1 MDTPNSYRERLK
13 TLFETSYW
21 LLSDPKEEVERIQ
34 DALEYKGG
42 PLYLY
47 QYRRVSKESIYTF
60 ISGLQT
66 LTAPDRFN
74 DIFDSFPY
82 CDKEYFKR
90 SIFNLNIVRFREL
103 VDVAHEREFTQEE
116 ERELGSSISIE
127 IVKRLS
133 KVSQEELTEFFTQV
147 EKGKQ
152 QGWEIFCKHATSIAK
167 ILPRG
172 IRVACLSELYDSP
185 AMWGHYADSG
195 RGFCLRYCVKP
206 FCKLDFC
213 LEHACLSTDPNCKN
227 KGRLSLLPVIYSD
240 NRFNCAKLMEMRF
253 DNYVTET
260 LNIDQ
265 DFSKYDRL
273 ERFKLSCFKGCSWS
287 YEREWRLILE
297 GAVDVPDYYN
307 ARVLYPDAI
316 YLGPKIS
323 QDDEAFLVR
332 IARAMQTPSGQ
343 PIEIYKMSVDWEE
356 SKYTLTAHRYPES
369 EKQSS

>member
-1 MDTPNSYRERLK
+1 MDTPDSYRERLK
-13 TLFETSYW
+13 TLFETSSW
-21 LLSDPKEEVERIQ
+21 LLSDSKEEVARIQ
-34 DALEYKGG
+34 NALEYKGD

-66 LTAPDRFN
+66 LTAPNRFN

-82 CDKEYFKR
+82 CNKEYFKN
-90 SIFNLNIVRFREL
+90 SILNLNVRRFREL
-103 VDVAHEREFTQEE
+103 INIARNRVFTQDE

-127 IVKRLS
+127 IVRRLS
-133 KVSQEELTEFFTQV
+133 QASHEDVEEYLARV
-147 EKGKQ
+147 EEGKQ
-152 QGWEIFCKHATSIAK
+152 KGWETFCERATTIAK
-167 ILPRG
+167 VLPRG

-195 RGFCLRYCVKP
+195 RGFCLRYYVKP
-206 FCKLDFC
+206 FYKCDFC
-213 LEHACLSTDPNCKN
+213 LEHAWLSTDPNCKN
-227 KGRLSLLPVIYSD
+227 KGRLSLLPVIYTD
-240 NRFNCAKLMEMRF
+240 TRFNCAKLIEMRF
-253 DNYVTET
+253 DNHIADVLE
-260 LNIDQ
+260 IDP

-273 ERFKLSCFKGCSWS
+273 EQFKLSCFKGRSWS

-297 GAVDVPDYYN
+297 GAVGVPDYYN
-307 ARVLYPDAI
+307 ARVLFPDAI

-332 IARAMQTPSGQ
+332 IANALQTPTGH
-343 PIEIYKMSVDWEE
+343 PLEVYKMSVDWEE
-356 SKYTLTAHRYPES
+356 ANYTLTAHKYPEP